1 MSIFDGIKNFLML
14 VNEHWTEIIVIVGLG
29 IAIAKKAKTYL
40 AKTDEE
46 KIQIA
51 KERIGETMLK
61 LVTEAEIDYNNWVKA
76 GAVKRAQVIEMIFQ
90 RYPVLN
96 RVTDQKQL
104 IEEIDKLINEALKE
118 MRGIISENAEKIV

>member
-14 VNEHWTEIIVIVGLG
+14 VNENWTEIIVIVGLG
-29 IAIAKKAKTYL
+29 IAIVKKAKTYL

-51 KERIGETMLK
+51 KDQIGETMLK
-61 LVTEAEIDYNNWVKA
+61 MVTEAEMDYNNWVKA

>member
-29 IAIAKKAKTYL
+29 IAIVKKAKTYL
-40 AKTDEE
+40 AKSDEE

-51 KERIGETMLK
+51 KDQIGETMLK

-104 IEEIDKLINEALKE
+104 IEEIDKLINDALKE

>member
-14 VNEHWTEIIVIVGLG
+14 VNEHWTEIIVIVGLC

-51 KERIGETMLK
+51 KEQISETMLK

>member
-29 IAIAKKAKTYL
+29 IAIVKKAKAYL

-51 KERIGETMLK
+51 KEQIGETMLK

>member
-40 AKTDEE
+40 AKSDEE

-51 KERIGETMLK
+51 KDQIGETMLK